1 MKTVERGFLASLRN
15 ADGFPRVGVLT
26 PPVFMVKLNGMSDVS
41 SSDPQRSSTVNLV
54 RSSHPWTKAD
64 SAAGFV
70 LRYLAA
76 MRRQLTATL
85 GSVSAADEAL
95 NLLLTHLV
103 SAGFGEYR
111 KGRLRDFLVRGLR
124 SAARAK
130 LNEMPEDQ
138 RAKTRLDDL
147 TLESKE
153 WIKFWREGL
162 LERSWRSLERMEHAK
177 PEAPV
182 FSVLHGATAN
192 PQATPEMLV
201 VQIAT
206 DSGVQTDAATIRVT
220 LPEARAIFAQLIA
233 DEVAET
239 LESPS
244 VDDVKQEIQ
253 LLGLSRAFNRISVEA
268 DN

>member
-1 MKTVERGFLASLRN
+1 M
-15 ADGFPRVGVLT
+15 
-26 PPVFMVKLNGMSDVS
+26 GMSDVS
-41 SSDPQRSSTVNLV
+41 SYDPQRSSAVNLV

-85 GSVSAADEAL
+85 GSVAEADEAL

-111 KGRLRDFLVRGLR
+111 QGKLRDFLVRGLR
-124 SAARAK
+124 SAARAR
-130 LNEMPEDQ
+130 LNEMPEDE
-138 RAKTRLDDL
+138 RAKTRLEQL
-147 TLESKE
+147 TLESRE

-162 LERSWRSLERMEHAK
+162 LERAWRSLERLEHAK
-177 PEAPV
+177 PEVPL
-182 FSVLHGATAN
+182 FSVLHSATAN

-201 VQIAT
+201 VQIAS
-206 DSGVQTDAATIRVT
+206 DNGVQTDAATVRAT
-220 LPEARAIFAQLIA
+220 LPEARAIFAQLVA

-244 VDDVKQEIQ
+244 GDDVKAEIQ
-253 LLGLSRAFNRISVEA
+253 LLGLSRAFNGISVEA
-268 DN
+268 DS

>member
-1 MKTVERGFLASLRN
+1 
-15 ADGFPRVGVLT
+15 
-26 PPVFMVKLNGMSDVS
+26 MSDAP
-41 SSDPQRSSTVNLV
+41 SSDPQRSSAVNLV

-85 GSVSAADEAL
+85 GSVNEADEAL
-95 NLLLTHLV
+95 NLLLTHLIN
-103 SAGFGEYR
+103 AGFGEYR
-111 KGRLRDFLVRGLR
+111 QGRLRDFLVRGLR
-124 SAARAK
+124 SAARAR
-130 LNEMPEDQ
+130 LNEIPEEQ
-138 RAKTRLDDL
+138 RAKTRLDELKVD
-147 TLESKE
+147 SKE

-162 LERSWRSLERMEHAK
+162 LERAWRSLERLEHSK
-177 PEAPV
+177 PDVPV
-182 FSVLHGATAN
+182 FSVLHSATAN

-201 VQIAT
+201 VQIAA
-206 DSGVQTDAATIRVT
+206 DSGIQTDAATIRST

-244 VDDVKQEIQ
+244 GDQVKHEIQ
-253 LLGLSRAFNRISVEA
+253 LLGLSRAFNGISVEA
-268 DN
+268 DS